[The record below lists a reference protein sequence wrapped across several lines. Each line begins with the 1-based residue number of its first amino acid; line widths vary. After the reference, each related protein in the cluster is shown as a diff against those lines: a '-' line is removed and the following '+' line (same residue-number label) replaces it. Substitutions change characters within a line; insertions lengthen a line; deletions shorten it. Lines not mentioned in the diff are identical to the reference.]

1 MSRELPTPYFQN
13 SPSREPRSACPILRG
28 SSKRATRS
36 LWTFRMRWAGGAS
49 SLLSWRSA
57 SADSSPFKAIAL
69 HHVFQGDGLFL
80 ATADALETALGEIQI
95 LQIGKVLEDG
105 FPDIV
110 SLGAPSAAGQLF

>member
-1 MSRELPTPYFQN
+1 
-13 SPSREPRSACPILRG
+13 
-28 SSKRATRS
+28 
-36 LWTFRMRWAGGAS
+36 MRWACGAS
-49 SLLSWRSA
+49 SLLSWGSA
-57 SADSSPFKAIAL
+57 SADSSTFQAIAL

-110 SLGAPSAAGQLF
+110 SLGAPSAAGQRFYTVLVVGWKPCAQNNESH